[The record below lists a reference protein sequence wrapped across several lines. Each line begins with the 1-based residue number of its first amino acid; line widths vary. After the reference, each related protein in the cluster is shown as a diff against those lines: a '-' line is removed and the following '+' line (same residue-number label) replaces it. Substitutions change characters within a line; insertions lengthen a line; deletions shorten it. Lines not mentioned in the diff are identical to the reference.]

1 MSTDYHN
8 AHLKLFLSKIEKAKQ
23 ASYRLKRKVL
33 TMRYVRKV
41 HRKISIN
48 RERSAFP
55 ICLSLV
61 TYRMVIQ
68 ILSPRSRAAIMALM
82 SRCSQMREFTTIP
95 LNLFS
100 PTRMQP
106 CVSSG

>member
-41 HRKISIN
+41 YWEISIK
-48 RERSAFP
+48 
-55 ICLSLV
+55 
-61 TYRMVIQ
+61 
-68 ILSPRSRAAIMALM
+68 
-82 SRCSQMREFTTIP
+82 
-95 LNLFS
+95 
-100 PTRMQP
+100 
-106 CVSSG
+106 

>member
-41 HRKISIN
+41 HREISIK
-48 RERSAFP
+48 
-55 ICLSLV
+55 
-61 TYRMVIQ
+61 
-68 ILSPRSRAAIMALM
+68 
-82 SRCSQMREFTTIP
+82 
-95 LNLFS
+95 
-100 PTRMQP
+100 
-106 CVSSG
+106 